1 MIVSMEGYYD
11 KREINMKN
19 KTIAFF
25 DSKPY
30 DREVFEEV
38 NKNYGYKLKFFESK
52 LTEET
57 AILAKDADT
66 ICIFVNDQ
74 LTAERIDLLKS
85 FGIDLVAL
93 RSAGYNNV
101 DLKAAY
107 GKIHVVRVPAYSP
120 YAVAEHTVAL
130 ILSLNRKIHKA
141 YYRVKDNNFTING
154 FKGFDMHGKT
164 LGVIGTG
171 KIGRIFIEIMS
182 GFGMN
187 ILASDPYPNE
197 EFAKRKSVRYVD
209 LDTLYKESDIISLN
223 CPMTKET
230 YHTINEESISKM
242 KSNVMIVN
250 TGRGQLID
258 TKALIDGLKS
268 KKIGSAAL
276 DVYEEESKYF
286 FEDFSNEILDDD
298 TLSILISLNNVLIT
312 SHQAFLTEEALNNIA
327 TTTLENITEFFDGK
341 NLTNEICYKCPSQG
355 CNKEKSGKCF

>member
-1 MIVSMEGYYD
+1 M
-11 KREINMKN
+11 NN

-30 DREVFEEV
+30 DREVFEKV
-38 NKNYGYKLKFFESK
+38 NQNYGFKLKFFESK
-52 LTEET
+52 LSEET
-57 AILAKDADT
+57 AILAKNADT

-74 LTAERIDLLKS
+74 LTENRIKILNDM
-85 FGIDLVAL
+85 GINLVAL

-101 DLKAAY
+101 DLQAAY
-107 GKIHVVRVPAYSP
+107 GKMHVVRVPAYSP

-171 KIGRIFIEIMS
+171 KIGKIFIEIMS
-182 GFGMN
+182 GFGMH
-187 ILASDPYPNE
+187 ILASDPYPDE
-197 EFAKRKSVRYVD
+197 AFAKEKSVEYVD
-209 LDTLYKESDIISLN
+209 LDTLYEKSDIISLN

-230 YHTINEESISKM
+230 YHTINAESIAKM
-242 KSNVMIVN
+242 KNNVMIVN

-258 TKALIDGLKS
+258 TKALIDGLKT

-327 TTTLENITEFFDGK
+327 TTTLENITEFFNGK
-341 NLTNEICYKCPSQG
+341 NLTNEICYKCPEPN
-355 CNKEKSGKCF
+355 CNKKETGKCF

>member
-1 MIVSMEGYYD
+1 
-11 KREINMKN
+11 MKN

-25 DSKPY
+25 DTKPY
-30 DREVFEEV
+30 DREVFEKV
-38 NKNYGYKLKFFESK
+38 NKNFEYNLKFFESK

-57 AILAKDADT
+57 AILAKEADT
-66 ICIFVNDQ
+66 VCIFVNDQ
-74 LTAERIDLLKS
+74 LTQARIDILKN
-85 FGIDLVAL
+85 FGINLVAL

-107 GKIHVVRVPAYSP
+107 GNMHIVRVPAYSP

-164 LGVIGTG
+164 VGVIGTG
-171 KIGRIFIEIMS
+171 KIGKIFIEIMS
-182 GFGMN
+182 GFGMK
-187 ILASDPYPNE
+187 ILASDPFPDL
-197 EFAKRKSVRYVD
+197 EFAKSKSVEYVE
-209 LDTLYKESDIISLN
+209 LDHLYRESDIISLN

-230 YHTINEESISKM
+230 YHLINEKSIRKM

-258 TKALIDGLKS
+258 TRALIEGLKN
-268 KKIGSAAL
+268 KQIGSAAL

-286 FEDFSNEILDDD
+286 FEDFSNEIIDDD
-298 TLSILISLNNVLIT
+298 TLSILLSLNNVLIT
-312 SHQAFLTEEALNNIA
+312 SHQGFFTEEALNNIA
-327 TTTLENITEFFDGK
+327 TTTLENVTEFFEGK
-341 NLTNEICYKCPSQG
+341 NLTNEICYRCPGPG
-355 CNKEKSGKCF
+355 CAKEKTGKCF